1 MPKQQPPQQHPP
13 QRRQQPRQQL
23 RKPAVNVD
31 DELIAIGSIR
41 RPIGLDGLVAVSV
54 FGETFERLSLP
65 CEVVLSRDNDLM
77 PATLAEVRADARGW
91 SCRFEQFGDRT
102 AAEALCDRLIMIKG
116 SDLAPVNENRY
127 YHFELAG
134 MAVRTASGREI
145 GTVADVHNYPT
156 IDAIEIVDG
165 KGVSRLV
172 PLIRSA
178 VTSIDAKNRTITVDE
193 AMLEDILL

>member
-1 MPKQQPPQQHPP
+1 MPKQPRQQHPP
-13 QRRQQPRQQL
+13 QRRQQL

-31 DELIAIGSIR
+31 SELIAIGSMR

-54 FGETFERLSLP
+54 FGETLARLSPP
-65 CEVVLSRDNDLM
+65 CEVVLSRDNDMM

-102 AAEALCDRLIMIKG
+102 AAEDLRDRLIMIKG
-116 SDLAPVNENRY
+116 SALSPISENRY

-134 MAVRTASGREI
+134 MMVRTSSGRQI
-145 GTVADVHNYPT
+145 GTVADVHNYPSV
-156 IDAIEIVDG
+156 DALEIVDR

-172 PLIRSA
+172 PLIRTA
-178 VTSIDAKNRTITVDE
+178 VMSIDAKNRMITVDE
-193 AMLEDILL
+193 ATLEDVLL

>member
-1 MPKQQPPQQHPP
+1 MPKQQP
-13 QRRQQPRQQL
+13 RRQPPPRPRQQL
-23 RKPAVNVD
+23 RKPAINVD
-31 DELIAIGSIR
+31 NELIAIGSIR
-41 RPIGLDGLVAVSV
+41 RPIGLDGLVAVSA
-54 FGETFERLSLP
+54 FGETFERLSPP

-102 AAEALCDRLIMIKG
+102 AAEALRDRLIMIKG
-116 SDLAPVNENRY
+116 SDLAPVSENRY

-134 MAVRTASGREI
+134 MAVRTSSGREI

-156 IDAIEIVDG
+156 VDAIEIVDG

-172 PLIRSA
+172 PLTRSA
-178 VTSIDAKNRTITVDE
+178 VTSIDVKNRTITVDE
-193 AMLEDILL
+193 ATLEDVLL